1 MYNRIA
7 KNNSSSQLKQ
17 DFSQGLLFSKQK
29 VARLSFIKIKVI
41 KILKLQV
48 SKKNKFQY
56 FQIIPLK
63 TKLDKYSLISC

>member
-17 DFSQGLLFSKQK
+17 DLSQGLLFSKQK

-48 SKKNKFQY
+48 SRKNKFQY

-63 TKLDKYSLISC
+63 IKLDKYSLISC